1 MSCGFHRKISHKK
14 CTHKTLQEKKR
25 PSVSQQ
31 QCMTLNVIVIV
42 TGEPKRASYYLT
54 GEMPAQAAGCW

>member
-1 MSCGFHRKISHKK
+1 MSCGFHRKISHKNVVIK
-14 CTHKTLQEKKR
+14 HCKKKKTT
-25 PSVSQQ
+25 SFTTT